1 MINFQERCVD
11 LEGSICLDEGML
23 ELIACTKQT
32 KERESIVVVHAKP
45 MHIHTALL
53 LLGAQSGNPAM
64 RRPIG
69 EGGTRWVDIP
79 PRGDPVDVYLV
90 FRNKEGKV
98 VEHPIGDFVNRSDK
112 DLDMNTNQIHRKL
125 GISLSILTL
134 LLVPLACYGSEA
146 DFYTDEQIY
155 RSRPEPNR
163 EMAFGHVGVT
173 GVMVRIYQGVT
184 IKVEGTVAGSP
195 ADSKFKKGEIVTGIN
210 GVSLKGKNPFVT
222 FGNALTD
229 AEATDGQMIFAVASA
244 DGTLK
249 RKETV
254 CIPVL
259 GSYSETWPLDCSKSK
274 QIIEQAAEFYAD
286 RSKFGRQYDERGIPA
301 ALACLFLL
309 STGDNKYIP
318 PVKAYFDSFPKD
330 VKAIGDHTW
339 NNGYNG
345 IACGEYYLRT
355 GDESVL
361 PIMQYYCDDAKHR
374 QKFGRGWVHWGTGVS
389 PGYVASGLMNPA
401 GAQVLT
407 TLLLG
412 KECGVHVDDKTLLG
426 SLEYFY
432 RFAGRGTV
440 PYGDH
445 RGEGGLGSNGKDGMI
460 AASMQIAAGSQGDV
474 TIYEKARQYLGMS
487 MLTSYPVL
495 VKGHGDEG
503 RGDGI
508 WRSVITSYTLRDRP
522 AQYRTAMDRL
532 TWWHDLSREP
542 GGSIGIGTLTWQN
555 GIIGSSGPGVGLSY
569 TAPLRTL
576 RITGAPRTKYSK
588 DYTLPAN
595 IWGTRADRAFLSI
608 DHNPKYY
615 DYGGDDPTHIPFY
628 ALGGAYHRSRADLE
642 SVPREVMLKN
652 VYHRRYMIRAQAAKA
667 LRAVGAFDEIEK
679 LLRDPDPRVRRAGL
693 DGLIDYN
700 YWFAIGRKPVSAEQF
715 SAAMLAAIKKMLSD
729 PNESWW
735 VVDGALMALKFAPA
749 SDIQACKS
757 LITPWTKHSDWW
769 LRESSFMALS
779 GLEKDDAL
787 YLEILPTLLTM
798 VTEEYHTQPRSRMLG
813 HLKGALKSKTRTS
826 PAGELILTGLQ
837 SAVSTSEIKTGLR
850 SPEGAYNVLEV
861 ARACLQDDPTTAVVV
876 AQMIQQRFGQ
886 FATADLV
893 KLVATPNSS
902 PEGKPYGLYTA
913 LDYQSPQQREGLTDI
928 LFDTFRKELINRM
941 VAEDASENQPL
952 VDTIIDLTK
961 LRKPVAG
968 WRPVGAPKLEDRIW
982 RFTSFDPQV
991 EQDRMHPREKKR
1003 FRSIQLPDELNGW
1016 SEIDFDDS
1024 RWKQGHAPIG
1034 IGVHRARGV
1043 SFENN
1048 SDWGEGEFI
1057 VMRTTFELD
1066 AVDCDSYRLSI
1077 LAKQGFHVY
1086 LNGHRIHTYIWWKD
1100 MPHYRPIVLD
1110 AGHIKHLKEG
1120 TNVLAAYGNVQYDKK
1135 SHEPAGQMD
1144 LFIEGL
1150 KMSDLK

>member
-286 RSKFGRQYDERGIPA
+286 RSKFGKQYDERGIPA

-1110 AGHIKHLKEG
+1110 AGHIKHLKKG